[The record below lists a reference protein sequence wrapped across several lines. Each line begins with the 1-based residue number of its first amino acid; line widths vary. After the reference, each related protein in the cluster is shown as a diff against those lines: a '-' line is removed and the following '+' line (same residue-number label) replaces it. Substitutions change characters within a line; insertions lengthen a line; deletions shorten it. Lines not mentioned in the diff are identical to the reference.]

1 MIDIAAENNLSETA
15 FAVKADDGYDL
26 RWFTPGGEINL
37 CGHTI
42 LATAYVLFK
51 YYENDASRI
60 VFHTLSGDLFT
71 GRRGDCIEMDFPVY
85 SLNKV
90 PVTWGKTVHDRCSD
104 EIEFTICSCAGMA

>member
-1 MIDIAAENNLSETA
+1 MMDIAAENNLSETT
-15 FAVKADDGYDL
+15 FAVKAAEGYDL

-37 CGHTI
+37 CGHAT

-51 YYENDASRI
+51 YYENDADRI

-71 GRRGDCIEMDFPVY
+71 GRRGECIEMDFPVY

-90 PVTWGKTVHDRCSD
+90 PVTD
-104 EIEFTICSCAGMA
+104 EMATAIFAVSELMI